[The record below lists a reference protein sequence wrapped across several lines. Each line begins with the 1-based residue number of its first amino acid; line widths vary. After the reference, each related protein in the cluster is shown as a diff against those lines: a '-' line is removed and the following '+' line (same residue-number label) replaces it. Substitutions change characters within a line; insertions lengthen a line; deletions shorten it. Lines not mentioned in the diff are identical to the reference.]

1 MSQACLAHHPNHH
14 PPRVFSGAAEVG
26 GIVKGIRVPDG
37 ARLSNSRIK
46 PKGDVC
52 SEAQAAGAA
61 GLVYVRVKEGGA
73 IEAAKP
79 VTEGLTPEQAAAL
92 LAAFDAQPVRRA
104 RRRGE
109 GPVRCGH

>member
-1 MSQACLAHHPNHH
+1 M
-14 PPRVFSGAAEVG
+14 FSGAAEAG

-37 ARLSNSRIK
+37 ARVSNSRVK

-52 SEAQAAGAA
+52 GEAQAAGAA

-79 VTEGLTPEQAAAL
+79 VMEGLTPEQTAAL
-92 LAAFDAQPVRRA
+92 LAAFEAQPVRA
-104 RRRGE
+104 AAVG
-109 GPVRCGH
+109 